1 MRGSGDRN
9 RAARTPTAGR
19 LSPAREIGC
28 LSRLASRTFTT
39 RQGWRPRGAFSPQR
53 NRWFADSLLEGT
65 GFELPVR
72 GCDESGF
79 RSFCVALDLCFD
91 HFGAKATGVIIHDRH
106 TRALPGTSSETS
118 PCPSSLFFGEHVLKN
133 VEKRKRIENPRAR
146 SRAYLGT
153 NRARVGTNQ
162 IISGTNPCLAVEPQ

>member
-1 MRGSGDRN
+1 MATGVSTYCSIVVGILDSIQRRTGACRIDIANSGRRSYPI
-9 RAARTPTAGR
+9 RASASLRLRTRKTGVGPDRTPR
-19 LSPAREIGC
+19 
-28 LSRLASRTFTT
+28 
-39 RQGWRPRGAFSPQR
+39 
-53 NRWFADSLLEGT
+53 
-65 GFELPVR
+65 
-72 GCDESGF
+72 
-79 RSFCVALDLCFD
+79 ALDLCFD